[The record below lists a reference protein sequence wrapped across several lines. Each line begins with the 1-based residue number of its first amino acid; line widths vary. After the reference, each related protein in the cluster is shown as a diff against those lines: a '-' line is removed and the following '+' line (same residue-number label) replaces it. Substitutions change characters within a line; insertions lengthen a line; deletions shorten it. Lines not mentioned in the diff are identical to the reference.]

1 VVADLRDRTLDRGS
15 VTAEFVLLLP
25 LIVVF
30 IGLLGSVTLGQ
41 FQELQALQAGQ
52 QVARA
57 MQLGLNP
64 AEANRLAASL
74 GITYL
79 QHDPA
84 ESGMASNI
92 RCIYATPIRRGPL
105 GLAFPEQRVCYLAV
119 GQ

>member
-1 VVADLRDRTLDRGS
+1 MRDRTLDRGS

-25 LIVVF
+25 LIVVV
-30 IGLLGSVTLGQ
+30 IGLLGSVTFGQ
-41 FQELQALQAGQ
+41 FQLLQTLQAGQ

-57 MQLGLNP
+57 LQLGLNP
-64 AEANRLAASL
+64 TESNRLAANL
-74 GITYL
+74 GITYV
-79 QHDPA
+79 QHDPT

-105 GLAFPEQRVCYLAV
+105 GLTIPEQRVCYLAV